1 MALSVTGLRDRIVG
15 KLDAAFPVPEGAPN
29 VDPDVRRDAA
39 RAIAEAVIEEIQ
51 ANAEVTGIAMGTCP
65 PGTGGGPLAGG
76 SIANGRVG

>member
-15 KLDAAFPVPEGAPN
+15 KLDAAFPVPEGAAPN

-51 ANAEVTGIAMGTCP
+51 AN
-65 PGTGGGPLAGG
+65 
-76 SIANGRVG
+76 GRVG

>member
-15 KLDAAFPVPEGAPN
+15 KLDAAPN

-51 ANAEVTGIAMGTCP
+51 AN
-65 PGTGGGPLAGG
+65 
-76 SIANGRVG
+76 GRVG